1 MEKIFKG
8 KRKITVTELLGLDPN
23 DPEDRNFLKFQDLL
37 GGLFRVMTEKKIN
50 KNELARRMNIS
61 RQAVYE
67 KFTGKN
73 TSMEWIQRA
82 CDALGVELRITFI
95 DKKKAA

>member
-8 KRKITVTELLGLDPN
+8 KRKITVSELLGLDPK
-23 DPEDRNFLKFQDLL
+23 DRDDQNFLRFRDLL
-37 GGLFRVMTEKKIN
+37 VGLFRVMVEKGVT
-50 KNELARRMNIS
+50 KNELAHRMRIS

-82 CDALGVELRITFI
+82 CDALGVEIRVVYI
-95 DKKKAA
+95 DKKRAA

>member
-1 MEKIFKG
+1 MEKLFKG
-8 KRKITVTELLGLDPN
+8 KRKITVAEFLGLDLN
-23 DPEDRNFLKFQDLL
+23 DPEDKNWLQFRELL
-37 GGLFRVMTEKKIN
+37 GGLLHIMVQKGISQ
-50 KNELARRMNIS
+50 NELARRMGIS

-67 KFTGKN
+67 KFSGKN

-82 CDALGVELRITFI
+82 CRALGVEVRIAFV